1 MQQQAQKD
9 QFIYLIQQNK
19 KLIFKVCNAYCR
31 DPEDR
36 KDLVQEVIIRLWQ
49 SFHKYDN
56 QFKLSTWM
64 YRIAINTAIS
74 YYRASSKKQ
83 KVTIS
88 IHDSLIDIA
97 DENTAELDENIKL
110 LYHFINQFND
120 LNKALMILYLDNNSY
135 KDIAEIL
142 GISETNVATK
152 INRLKLQLK
161 QQFKKL

>member
-1 MQQQAQKD
+1 MQQAQKD

-19 KLIFKVCNAYCR
+19 KLIFKVCNAYCH

-36 KDLVQEVIIRLWQ
+36 EDLVQEVIIRLWQ

-74 YYRASSKKQ
+74 HYRASNKKQ
-83 KVTIS
+83 RVTIS

-97 DENTAELDENIKL
+97 DENNAELDENIEL

-120 LNKALMILYLDNNSY
+120 LNKALMILYLDNNSH

>member
-19 KLIFKVCNAYCR
+19 KLIFKVCNAYCHN
-31 DPEDR
+31 PEDR
-36 KDLVQEVIIRLWQ
+36 KDLVQEIIIHLWQ

-56 QFKLSTWM
+56 RFKLSTWM

-74 YYRASSKKQ
+74 HYRASSKKQ
-83 KVTIS
+83 KVTVS

-97 DENTAELDENIKL
+97 DETNVELDENIKL

-152 INRLKLQLK
+152 VNRLKLQLK

>member
-19 KLIFKVCNAYCR
+19 KLIFKVCNAYCHN
-31 DPEDR
+31 PEDR
-36 KDLVQEVIIRLWQ
+36 KDLVQEIIIRLWQ
-49 SFHKYDN
+49 SFHKYDTR
-56 QFKLSTWM
+56 FKLSTWM

-74 YYRASSKKQ
+74 HYRASSKKQ
-83 KVTIS
+83 KVTVS
-88 IHDSLIDIA
+88 IHNSLIDIA
-97 DENTAELDENIKL
+97 DENNAELDENIKL

-135 KDIAEIL
+135 KDIGEIL
-142 GISETNVATK
+142 GVSETNVATK